1 MDMES
6 FNTEDFI
13 SEIKAQPAIW
23 NSATEEYSNK
33 ICKRNAWEEV
43 ILKFHPLFNEKTT
56 GEKNNIISCFQ
67 RKWKSLRD
75 SYSRELLRRKKEKS
89 GPTSLKGRKQYTY
102 FDQLRFLKTVVKP
115 NRMSLEEVE
124 NMQSTEGLTEV
135 PAEDKA
141 PVMAQKRICS
151 KSLKKEPLEEEKL
164 FTVLKERL
172 LQGSTKEP
180 DTNDEDTLFMLSLV
194 PELRKVPESMKLDI
208 KGELLNVF
216 KRARLQQHA
225 TTSSDPVIS
234 NICSF
239 NVPLSHPSE
248 QCDKSPSK

>member
-1 MDMES
+1 M
-6 FNTEDFI
+6 
-13 SEIKAQPAIW
+13 
-23 NSATEEYSNK
+23 
-33 ICKRNAWEEV
+33 
-43 ILKFHPLFNEKTT
+43 
-56 GEKNNIISCFQ
+56 
-67 RKWKSLRD
+67 
-75 SYSRELLRRKKEKS
+75 
-89 GPTSLKGRKQYTY
+89 KGRKQYTY

-124 NMQSTEGLTEV
+124 NMQSTEGLAEV

-194 PELRKVPESMKLDI
+194 PELRKVPEAMKLDI

-225 TTSSDPVIS
+225 TTSSDPVTS

-239 NVPLSHPSE
+239 SVPLSHPSE
-248 QCDKSPSK
+248 ECDRSPSK